1 MGKRSAHR
9 QTWTRLRHGVM
20 SAVVWWSLRRQRRVF
35 GNGGVQEG
43 ATVQEAMAAA
53 SKAYTTDD
61 GKTAVKQV
69 PTYNP

>member
-1 MGKRSAHR
+1 MPEGVLQDQIASSYSSEGILTISAP
-9 QTWTRLRHGVM
+9 
-20 SAVVWWSLRRQRRVF
+20 RVI
-35 GNGGVQEG
+35 NAPEG

-69 PTYNP
+69 VLKF

>member
-1 MGKRSAHR
+1 MFFYFNF
-9 QTWTRLRHGVM
+9 L
-20 SAVVWWSLRRQRRVF
+20 
-35 GNGGVQEG
+35 EG

-69 PTYNP
+69 